1 MTDLEKLL
9 KKLMFQTK
17 EFEFD
22 LKDDT
27 LCIHT
32 FYDTPKTFTLKL
44 EGVEE
49 RSDYSGLSAKDYR
62 KIIWDICDKYGDCEG
77 CPHAEGYCKDH
88 TSYGAPYYLLK
99 AWAEEMQAKEKELP
113 DMEVEG
119 DLRKQL
125 IAAGL
130 PAGCKVI
137 IRNKDEE

>member
-1 MTDLEKLL
+1 MTDLEKAL
-9 KKLMFQTK
+9 KKLLHQTK

-22 LKDDT
+22 IEGDT
-27 LCIHT
+27 LTIHT
-32 FYDTPKTFTLKL
+32 FYDPPKTYTLKL
-44 EGVEE
+44 QEVKDLE
-49 RSDYSGLSAKDYR
+49 YSGLSAKDYR

-77 CPHAEGYCKDH
+77 CPHAEGYCKDR
-88 TSYGAPYYLLK
+88 TSYGASYPLLK
-99 AWAEEMQAKEKELP
+99 AWAEEMQQVEAGLP

-137 IRNKDEE
+137 IRGKDED